1 MSSRHRRALAA
12 VTSTAAALAAA
23 APPGAAAAEPPP
35 SGARPMNVD
44 VRVQSFAVQGQRVVA
59 KGVARAGLRDAGG
72 ALQTATKPVTFQVT
86 GGGRGASCRV
96 LTLQLDT
103 LQLELLGLRVDTS
116 AINLRIT
123 GQQSG
128 GALGQLFCRLSRGIR
143 LDRRALQ
150 HSAAK
155 SLNRRL
161 AGRPMRMIGFRARVQ
176 PSDQPASAGSAQ
188 PTATAAQA
196 APAPGS
202 CQVLD
207 LILGP
212 LNLDLLG
219 LRVDLYGATTSLP
232 VRVLITANP
241 ARGVLGQVFCRL
253 ASGQAAA

>member
-1 MSSRHRRALAA
+1 MPRRSIALSIAACAALTAVPTALA
-12 VTSTAAALAAA
+12 SEP
-23 APPGAAAAEPPP
+23 APEQPLDV
-35 SGARPMNVD
+35 NV
-44 VRVQSFAVQGQRVVA
+44 RIQKFQVQGRKVVA

-72 ALQTATKPVTFQVT
+72 TLSQATKPVTFQV
-86 GGGRGASCRV
+86 GGGGSGGSGCRV

-116 AINLRIT
+116 AVNLRIT

-128 GALGQLFCRLSRGIR
+128 GALGQLFCRLARGIR
-143 LDRRALQ
+143 LNTRVL
-150 HSAAK
+150 AAEAAR
-155 SLNRRL
+155 SLNRRMKKQ
-161 AGRPMRMIGFRARVQ
+161 PMRAIAFSARVR
-176 PSDQPASAGSAQ
+176 PSSEPAKAR
-188 PTATAAQA
+188 AAQA
-196 APAPGS
+196 PPAPGS

-219 LRVDLYGATTSLP
+219 LRVDLYGATTTQP

-253 ASGQAAA
+253 ASGQAAS

>member
-1 MSSRHRRALAA
+1 MTAQHRRALAA
-12 VTSTAAALAAA
+12 VVTSAAALAAVPSGALAADA
-23 APPGAAAAEPPP
+23 APP
-35 SGARPMNVD
+35 SGSRPMTVD
-44 VRVQSFAVQGQRVVA
+44 VRVQSFAVQGQKVVA
-59 KGVARAGLRDAGG
+59 KGVAKAGLRDAGG
-72 ALQTATKPVTFQVT
+72 AIQTAEKPVTFQVA
-86 GGGRGASCRV
+86 GGAAAGSCRV

-103 LQLELLGLRVDTS
+103 LQLTLLGLRVDTS

-150 HSAAK
+150 LSAAK

-161 AGRPMRMIGFRARVQ
+161 RGKPMRMIGFQARVQ
-176 PSDQPASAGSAQ
+176 PSETPAPAFGPVARS
-188 PTATAAQA
+188 AQA
-196 APAPGS
+196 APPAGS

-219 LRVDLYGATTSLP
+219 LRVDLYGATTAQP

-241 ARGVLGQVFCRL
+241 AGGVLGQVFCRL
-253 ASGQAAA
+253 AAGQAAA

>member
-1 MSSRHRRALAA
+1 MTTRRPVLAA
-12 VTSTAAALAAA
+12 AVTAAALALSPAA
-23 APPGAAAAEPPP
+23 SQAAGST
-35 SGARPMNVD
+35 SGTRPLDVD
-44 VRVQSFAVQGQRVVA
+44 VRIQRFQVQGTRVVA

-72 ALQTATKPVTFQVT
+72 TLSTATKPVAFQVK
-86 GGGRGASCRV
+86 GGSAAGSCKV
-96 LTLQLDT
+96 LTLKLDT

-116 AINLRIT
+116 AVNLQIT
-123 GQQSG
+123 GAKSG
-128 GALGQLFCRLSRGIR
+128 GALGQLFCRLARGIR

-150 HSAAK
+150 LEAAR

-161 AGRPMRMIGFRARVQ
+161 GDRSMRAIAFSARVR
-176 PSDQPASAGSAQ
+176 PSDQPAQQ
-188 PTATAAQA
+188 PATAKAAQA

-219 LRVDLYGATTSLP
+219 LRVDLYGGTPTQP

-241 ARGVLGQVFCRL
+241 ARGVLGQVFCKL
-253 ASGQAAA
+253 ASGQASG

>member
-1 MSSRHRRALAA
+1 MCGVGHKRAMISRGPLLAA
-12 VTSTAAALAAA
+12 ALSAAALAAVPSVAVA
-23 APPGAAAAEPPP
+23 ADPP
-35 SGARPMNVD
+35 RPLDVD
-44 VRVQSFAVQGQRVVA
+44 VRIQKFALQGERVVA

-72 ALQTATKPVTFQVT
+72 ALATATKPVSFQVR
-86 GGGRGASCRV
+86 GGRGGCRV

-116 AINLRIT
+116 AINVQIT
-123 GQQSG
+123 GQARG
-128 GALGQLFCRLSRGIR
+128 GALGQLFCRLARGIR
-143 LDRRALQ
+143 LNTRALQ
-150 HSAAK
+150 REAVG

-161 AGRPMRMIGFRARVQ
+161 GRRPMRAIGFSARLSQ
-176 PSDQPASAGSAQ
+176 SDRPA
-188 PTATAAQA
+188 TATAAQQQ
-196 APAPGS
+196 PAPGS

-219 LRVDLYGATTSLP
+219 LRVDLYGGSTTQP

-253 ASGQAAA
+253 ASGQAAS